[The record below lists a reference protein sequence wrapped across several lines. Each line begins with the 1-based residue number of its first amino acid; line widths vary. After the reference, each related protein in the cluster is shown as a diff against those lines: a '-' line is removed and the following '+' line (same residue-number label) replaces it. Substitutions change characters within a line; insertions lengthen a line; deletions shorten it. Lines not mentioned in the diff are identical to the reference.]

1 MREMSVNNWGGNC
14 LLAAATHVDLLP
26 FIFDKFWQV
35 DADALAPRAV
45 SV

>member
-1 MREMSVNNWGGNC
+1 MNWGGNC
-14 LLAAATHVDLLP
+14 LLAAAIAHVDLPP